1 MPRLRI
7 IVTGVLLASSLMLSG
22 CKKKK
27 PPVPAPQAQ
36 APTISEPATQPETK
50 PAEPPIA
57 EPQPAPPPETKP
69 SPAVITPKAKTR
81 VTNKSTAKKTTPP
94 ADKSGGKIVVPEGG
108 KQDPAPPPL
117 TADTSHDE
125 AAQQRLSTAQ
135 LIQTTEYNVRSIT
148 RALSTEEQAIVQHIR
163 GYLEQ
168 SRQATKDG
176 DTERAYNLAI
186 KAHLLSDSL
195 KK

>member
-1 MPRLRI
+1 MPKLRI
-7 IVTGVLLASSLMLSG
+7 IVVGVLLASSLMLSG

-36 APTISEPATQPETK
+36 APTITEPVTQPETK
-50 PAEPPIA
+50 PAEPTIA

-69 SPAVITPKAKTR
+69 SPAVITPKPKPRVPNKT
-81 VTNKSTAKKTTPP
+81 TTKKTTPSP
-94 ADKSGGKIVVPEGG
+94 SGKIVVPEGG

-148 RALSTEEQAIVQHIR
+148 RALSTDEQAIVQHIR
-163 GYLEQ
+163 GYLDQ
-168 SRQATKDG
+168 SKQATKDG

>member
-1 MPRLRI
+1 MARLRT
-7 IVTGVLLASSLMLSG
+7 IVVGALLASLLMLSG

-36 APTISEPATQPETK
+36 APTITEPEKQPAETK
-50 PAEPPIA
+50 PAEPTIA

-69 SPAVITPKAKTR
+69 SPAVTAPKPKPR
-81 VTNKSTAKKTTPP
+81 VTTKKKTEKP
-94 ADKSGGKIVVPEGG
+94 GGKIVVQEGG
-108 KQDPAPPPL
+108 KQDPTPPPL
-117 TADTSHDE
+117 TAGTSHDE

-163 GYLEQ
+163 GYVEQ
-168 SRQATKDG
+168 SKQATKDG